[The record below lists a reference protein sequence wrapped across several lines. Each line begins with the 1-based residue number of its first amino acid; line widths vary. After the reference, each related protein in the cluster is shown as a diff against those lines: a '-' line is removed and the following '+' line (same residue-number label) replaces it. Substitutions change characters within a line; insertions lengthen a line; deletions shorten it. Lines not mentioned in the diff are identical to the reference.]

1 MATLHPYLHFDG
13 KTEAAFNFYKSVFG
27 GEFSAVQRY
36 SEMPPDIPSPESDVK
51 KIMHI
56 SLPIGKGSVLMGSDR
71 PSSLGPG
78 TRGDNFFIS
87 IQTDTEAEAKKLF
100 QSLSEGGKI
109 TMPLD
114 KAFWG
119 DLFGMLIDRFSVQ
132 WMVSYAYNR

>member
-13 KTEAAFNFYKSVFG
+13 KTEVAFNFHKLVFG
-27 GEFSAVQRY
+27 GEFSAVERY
-36 SEMPPDIPSPESDVK
+36 GEMPPDIPSPESDVNR
-51 KIMHI
+51 IMYI

-87 IQTDTEAEAKKLF
+87 IQTATEAEAKKFF
-100 QSLSEGGKI
+100 QSLSEGGEI

-119 DLFGMLIDRFSVQ
+119 DFFGMLIDRFDVQ
-132 WMVSYAYNR
+132 WMVSYDYNS